1 MNLGHQKIDTEH
13 TPQGW
18 CSGLKATSHQA
29 QGACEGGAPRHSSI
43 RHPDATSGWG
53 QAVSPPTAYSRKSH
67 KLVKFGRKLAKFDRK
82 LANCVRHPEDL
93 CELVKFD
100 CVRHTEDLCEL
111 VKFDRKL
118 VNFRSQTCQLCAPAS
133 GWQVWISKL

>member
-1 MNLGHQKIDTEH
+1 M
-13 TPQGW
+13 
-18 CSGLKATSHQA
+18 
-29 QGACEGGAPRHSSI
+29 
-43 RHPDATSGWG
+43 
-53 QAVSPPTAYSRKSH
+53 SPPTVYSRKSH

-111 VKFDRKL
+111 VKFGRKLVKFDRKL
-118 VNFRSQTCQLCAPAS
+118 VPRLA
-133 GWQVWISKL
+133 GGQVWISKL